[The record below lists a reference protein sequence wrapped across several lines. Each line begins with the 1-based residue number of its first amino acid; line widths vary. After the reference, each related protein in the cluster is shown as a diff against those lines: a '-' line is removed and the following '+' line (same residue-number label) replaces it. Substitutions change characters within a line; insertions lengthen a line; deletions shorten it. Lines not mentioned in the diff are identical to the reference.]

1 MQVTQRA
8 TTSDNRVWLKIS
20 IKGVSGWILQG
31 DLALSNTNPGS
42 TTAPPIGSGA
52 TVENP
57 GTGTGTGTGTGDAPA
72 GLLDWINRQQGGA
85 GSGYGA
91 GMSGT
96 SGMSDIDRLIL
107 QQMQQGGQP

>member
-1 MQVTQRA
+1 MQ
-8 TTSDNRVWLKIS
+8 
-20 IKGVSGWILQG
+20 
-31 DLALSNTNPGS
+31 
-42 TTAPPIGSGA
+42 PIGSGA

-57 GTGTGTGTGTGDAPA
+57 GAGAGTGNAPS
-72 GLLDWINRQQGGA
+72 GLLDWVNRQQGGA